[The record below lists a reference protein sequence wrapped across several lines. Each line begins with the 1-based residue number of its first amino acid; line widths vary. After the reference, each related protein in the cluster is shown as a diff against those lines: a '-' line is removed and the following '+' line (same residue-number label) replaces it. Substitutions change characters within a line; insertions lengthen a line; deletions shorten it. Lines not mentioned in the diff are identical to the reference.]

1 MQLLE
6 VLCYFRLRVPPG
18 KITVGLGEAQLGQFV
33 LDLGASEGLGK
44 KDHIR
49 MIPLDS
55 VDHPCPEPEGVGV
68 GIVGPEEAHPRVNP
82 EGEDTPELP
91 PQLPPLLR
99 IELEGE
105 DILVLFGWVFG

>member
-44 KDHIR
+44 KDHVR

-68 GIVGPEEAHPRVNP
+68 GIIGPEDAYALVNP
-82 EGEDTPELP
+82 EEEDTPELL
-91 PQLPPLLR
+91 PQLRPVLR
-99 IELEGE
+99 FKLEGI
-105 DILVLFGWVFG
+105 DILVPL